1 MVPFKTANC
10 WGWRKCC
17 YYSRILSLFMSLSLP
32 TTQNLKKKKKQT
44 SELLNHDCQPHH
56 HSTSPKH
63 THPFQSPKNKPAEIQ
78 GTGQGF
84 DVPAACN
91 FGQLDGRPTSSPPW
105 ITSQI
110 NEPNLTQL
118 IVKKKFAPP
127 SNCHI
132 SAAHQKIKIWYL
144 PSTLVFFLVVG
155 HRFWSFQECLAVSV
169 LHHYEVRWCF
179 QTRWFDG
186 LETRSFSALYSIIS
200 SMFYASFFLSN
211 TCLGVFLSKPKPT
224 KSGMKKLS
232 GTK

>member
-1 MVPFKTANC
+1 M
-10 WGWRKCC
+10 
-17 YYSRILSLFMSLSLP
+17 LLLFQDSIPVHESISP
-32 TTQNLKKKKKQT
+32 HNPKFEKKKNRLRNCSTMIANLITIPLPKTHSSFPVTQKQT
-44 SELLNHDCQPHH
+44 CWNPRHWAGIRCSSCLQFWTTWRTTHKF
-56 HSTSPKH
+56 SPV
-63 THPFQSPKNKPAEIQ
+63 
-78 GTGQGF
+78 
-84 DVPAACN
+84 D
-91 FGQLDGRPTSSPPW
+91 
-105 ITSQI
+105 
-110 NEPNLTQL
+110 NEPNQWTHLTQL

-144 PSTLVFFLVVG
+144 PSTLVFFLIVG
-155 HRFWSFQECLAVSV
+155 HRFWSFQDCLAVSV

-224 KSGMKKLS
+224 KSGMKKFS